1 MNTDMKYMNEVE
13 VLLNLFT
20 IGRDGILKV
29 LLIRRD
35 MDPYRGYWMLP
46 TGILL
51 SNETIEE
58 CVDEVLYD
66 WVGLRDVHI
75 EQCGI
80 YSSLDRIPFERVIG
94 TSLVGVVDIQTFEWK
109 RKKRNAEMAW
119 FPVDSIP
126 KVVYDHGQVI
136 SDATKYIKRR
146 LHSVSYIRNL
156 FPMDFSLPELQ
167 LVYEQVLGHPLDRRN
182 FRKKI
187 MNIDVLEDTGDKNDD
202 TNGRPAKLY
211 KFKEDI
217 SESLEIHEIK

>member
-51 SNETIEE
+51 SSETIEA
-58 CVDEVLYD
+58 CADEVLYD
-66 WVGLRDVHI
+66 WVGIRDVHI

-94 TSLVGVVDIQTFEWK
+94 TSLVGVIDIQTFDWK

-119 FPVDSIP
+119 FPVGTIP
-126 KVVYDHGQVI
+126 KVVYDHGQI
-136 SDATKYIKRR
+136 IADATNYIKKR
-146 LHSVSYIRNL
+146 LHSVSYIRYL

-167 LVYEQVLGHPLDRRN
+167 LVYEQVLGHSLDRRN

-217 SESLEIHEIK
+217 PETLEIHEIK